1 MGLPA
6 RHVSFP
12 VHLLIPLLCALIYVI
27 GALTMKRAAELGVGV
42 WRTSFVANWTLVL
55 VFGPMWFLMGGEA
68 HPLSEY
74 WQPAVSALLFLAG
87 QVFTFMAL
95 TKGDVSVTTPV
106 MGSKVILVALFSSLL
121 RVGDVPLKWWIG
133 AALSAGAIV
142 LLHRGDRHGQR
153 RHVGLTVVLATL
165 SAVSYSLSD
174 VLVQKW
180 VPAWGVGSYL
190 PPMFIL
196 MALYSFAFVP
206 FFHAPLRTMS
216 ARAWKWV
223 GLGALFMGLNNA
235 GIILTLGVWGDAT
248 AVNIVYSARGL
259 LSVVL
264 VWAIGHWF
272 SSGEQHLAPGVL
284 RSRMTGA
291 ALMVAAIVLV
301 LV

>member
-1 MGLPA
+1 M
-6 RHVSFP
+6 SFP
-12 VHLLIPLLCALIYVI
+12 AHLLIPLLCALIYVI

-42 WRTSFVANWTLVL
+42 WRTSFVANWVL
-55 VFGPMWFLMGGEA
+55 VVVFVPLWFLMGGKA
-68 HPLSEY
+68 HPWTDY

-142 LLHRGDRHGQR
+142 LLHSGERHGER
-153 RHVGLTVVLATL
+153 RNVGLTVVLASL
-165 SAVSYSLSD
+165 SAGAYSLSD

-190 PPMFIL
+190 PPMFVL

-206 FFHAPLRTMS
+206 FFHAPLRAMR
-216 ARAWKWV
+216 ARAWRWV

-235 GIILTLGVWGDAT
+235 GIIITLGVWGDAT

-272 SSGEQHLAPGVL
+272 ASGEQHLAPRVM
-284 RSRMTGA
+284 RSRLAGA
-291 ALMVAAIVLV
+291 ALMVAAIALV